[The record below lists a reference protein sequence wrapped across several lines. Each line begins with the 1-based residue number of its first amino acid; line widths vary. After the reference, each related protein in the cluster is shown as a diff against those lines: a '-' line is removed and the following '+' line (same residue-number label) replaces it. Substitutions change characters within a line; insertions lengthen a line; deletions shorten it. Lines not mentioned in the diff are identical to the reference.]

1 MLNKMKVRIILYLC
15 FAALLLAAS
24 CSSRKGLEGMA
35 MERLPKALEKAME
48 EQMSLKGGA
57 RIQSPET
64 IYDCDSLCMIQ
75 FQAVAKDPSGKDFS
89 FPVRYIFLHDTFL
102 SAAKGHPVYLEMVT
116 GCPEMNRKE
125 LKALKE
131 SCRETS
137 DDLYV
142 YYAGVATPVNP
153 EDLW

>member
-1 MLNKMKVRIILYLC
+1 MKFSNILYPLC
-15 FAALLLAAS
+15 LAVLLLAAS

-35 MERLPKALEKAME
+35 MERLPKALGKAME

-57 RIQSPET
+57 KIQSPET

-102 SAAKGHPVYLEMVT
+102 SAAKGHPVFLEMVT
-116 GCPEMNRKE
+116 GCPEINRKE
-125 LKALKE
+125 LKTLKE
-131 SCRETS
+131 SCHEKGN
-137 DDLYV
+137 DLYV
-142 YYAGVATPVNP
+142 YYAGVASPINP